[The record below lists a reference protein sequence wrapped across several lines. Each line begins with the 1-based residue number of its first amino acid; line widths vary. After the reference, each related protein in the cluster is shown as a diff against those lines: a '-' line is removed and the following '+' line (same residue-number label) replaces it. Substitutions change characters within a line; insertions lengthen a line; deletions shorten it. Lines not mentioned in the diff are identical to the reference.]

1 MKGKLTRKEYVSI
14 ASMLFGLFFGAG
26 NLIFPV
32 HMGQMAG
39 SNVVP
44 AVIGLLFTG
53 VGMPLLAVT
62 ALGMSRSSGVYQ
74 LSSTIGKKY
83 GAFFSCLLYLTIGPF
98 FAIPRLAAT
107 SFTVGIERF
116 FPENGQT
123 ALWIFSLAFF
133 AATLALS
140 LRPGKILTWVGL
152 VLNPIFL
159 VFLGILVL
167 VAMIHPAAH
176 IAEVTPEGNYVSQAF
191 FTGFLE
197 GYNTMDVLAGLAFGI
212 VVVQVIRDRGVQE
225 PEQVAKSTMLA
236 GVFSCILMALIYI
249 AVTVVGTQSR
259 GLFATSDN
267 GGIALAQIAEHYL
280 GTVGYWVLAATVTT
294 ACLKTAVGLVTSC
307 SEAFTVIFPK
317 GPKYRV
323 WAILFVVVAFLIATM
338 GLTAIT
344 QWSLPILMFLY
355 PLAITLILLTLLG
368 RFFDHDR
375 AVYISVTALTL
386 VASLYDLMKTLPE
399 EVRTA
404 WHLNGIIDTVG
415 NALPFAELGLA
426 WICPAALGLVIGLVI
441 HGMKKKKA

>member
-1 MKGKLTRKEYVSI
+1 M
-14 ASMLFGLFFGAG
+14 
-26 NLIFPV
+26 
-32 HMGQMAG
+32 
-39 SNVVP
+39 
-44 AVIGLLFTG
+44 
-53 VGMPLLAVT
+53 
-62 ALGMSRSSGVYQ
+62 
-74 LSSTIGKKY
+74 
-83 GAFFSCLLYLTIGPF
+83 
-98 FAIPRLAAT
+98 
-107 SFTVGIERF
+107 GIERF

-133 AATLALS
+133 AVTLALS

-152 VLNPIFL
+152 ILNPVFL
-159 VFLGILVL
+159 LFLGILVV
-167 VAMIHPAAH
+167 VAAIHPAAQ
-176 IAEVTPEGNYVSQAF
+176 IWEVAPEGDYVSQAF

-236 GVFSCILMALIYI
+236 GLFSCILMALIYI

-259 GLFATSDN
+259 GLFATSAN

-280 GTVGYWVLAATVTT
+280 GSVGYWVLAVTVTV

-368 RFFDHDR
+368 RFFNHDR

-399 EVRTA
+399 GIRTA

-415 NALPFAELGLA
+415 NALPFADLGLA

-441 HGMKKKKA
+441 HGMKAKKA

>member
-1 MKGKLTRKEYVSI
+1 MKGKLTRREYASI

-39 SNVVP
+39 SNVIP
-44 AVIGLLFTG
+44 AVIGLLITG

-62 ALGMSRSSGVYQ
+62 ALGMSRSNGVYQ
-74 LSSTIGKKY
+74 LSSTVSKKY

-116 FPENGQT
+116 FPENGQA

-133 AATLALS
+133 AVTLALS

-152 VLNPIFL
+152 ILNPVFL
-159 VFLGILVL
+159 VFLGILVV
-167 VAMIHPAAH
+167 VAAIHPAAQ
-176 IAEVTPEGNYVSQAF
+176 IWEVAPEGDYVSQAF

-236 GVFSCILMALIYI
+236 GLFSCILMALIYI
-249 AVTVVGTQSR
+249 AVTLVGTQSR

-280 GTVGYWVLAATVTT
+280 GSIGYWVLAVTVTV

-323 WAILFVVVAFLIATM
+323 WAILFVAVAFLIATI

-368 RFFDHDR
+368 RFFNHDR
-375 AVYISVTALTL
+375 VVYISVTVLTL

-399 EVRTA
+399 EIRTA
-404 WHLNGIIDTVG
+404 WHLNGMIDAVG
-415 NALPFAELGLA
+415 NALPLAKLGLA
-426 WICPAALGLVIGLVI
+426 WVCPAALGLVIGLVI
-441 HGMKKKKA
+441 HAMKTKKA